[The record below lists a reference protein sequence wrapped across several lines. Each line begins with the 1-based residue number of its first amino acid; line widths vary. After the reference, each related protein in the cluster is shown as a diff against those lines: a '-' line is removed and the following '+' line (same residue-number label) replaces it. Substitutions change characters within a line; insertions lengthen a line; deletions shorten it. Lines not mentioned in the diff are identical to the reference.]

1 MDSADKSAHPPLG
14 VAAKAVLRRADG
26 AVLLIQRSPES
37 KSDPGAWDLPGG
49 KMDYGERLVDALVR
63 EVREETSLAVTD
75 SRPFNITHFQKD
87 PFWVTSVTFECR
99 AQDGEVR
106 LSREHVDHAWV
117 PLGDLDGRSYAR
129 GIREQLLAYVAFA
142 ASQPRDEA

>member
-1 MDSADKSAHPPLG
+1 MDPADKSAHQPLG
-14 VAAKAVLRRADG
+14 VAAKAIVRRADG
-26 AVLLIQRSPES
+26 AVLLIRRSLES

-75 SRPFNITHFQKD
+75 SRPFNITHFQKE

-99 AQDGEVR
+99 ARDGEVR
-106 LSREHVDHAWV
+106 LSREHMDHAWV
-117 PLGDLDGRSYAR
+117 ALQDLDGRPYAR
-129 GIREQLLAYVAFA
+129 GIREQLQAYVEFA
-142 ASQPRDEA
+142 ASQPHDQA